1 VGVRVGVLVGSG
13 VGVSVLVGVSVG
25 LGVMVG
31 VAVGTRPQA
40 DNITER
46 DASKYTRFFI
56 DLILLKDIRRYNTAI
71 VPVNWGVR
79 LRLKRY

>member
-31 VAVGTRPQA
+31 VAVGTRPHA
-40 DNITER
+40 DKSMER
-46 DASKYTRFFI
+46 NTSKYNSFFI
-56 DLILLKDIRRYNTAI
+56 DLILLKYIKLNNTAI
-71 VPVNWGVR
+71 VPDIWR
-79 LRLKRY
+79 ATLCLKRY